1 MAYFPAKHWDS
12 GADKWDKTTENP
24 NFPHYFYYYEADLYI
39 DDVVKTAKIALEL
52 GSGSCGSTI
61 RHVSASTRIVAVDY
75 SPSMLKIGKQK
86 LLAAEQSDNVDLICS
101 DICNLPLRSEVFD
114 AVFSR
119 GLALSYASDPK
130 RLAQEARRVLKGQG
144 SLGIDF
150 MNGAHAKK
158 TRPEFCRFEP
168 IGDALYYVEQFVED
182 GKQKR
187 TGYRLPKDF
196 KPPQPLEG
204 SVFGGFRAKPDWL
217 NLDGVEKEEWWA
229 VFYTPAEARRLFRSA
244 GFKRVRLFPLGCFTY
259 GQRNK
264 DLANFLKDNRDIIS
278 KLQKDL
284 AKVFRMDRAV
294 HIFLT
299 ASKPES
305 LS

>member
-75 SPSMLKIGKQK
+75 SPSML
-86 LLAAEQSDNVDLICS
+86 
-101 DICNLPLRSEVFD
+101 NLPLRSEVFD

-259 GQRNK
+259 GLRNK
-264 DLANFLKDNRDIIS
+264 ELPAL
-278 KLQKDL
+278 
-284 AKVFRMDRAV
+284 
-294 HIFLT
+294 
-299 ASKPES
+299 PEGQ
-305 LS
+305 